1 MAKYKITAHLDFTED
16 VLELDDNLSEEEIEN
31 ELYEY
36 VESFFD
42 WNYERIEQG
51 GEIPS
56 LLYFGTSIAIL
67 LIPAA
72 NTHDIL
78 YT

>member
-16 VLELDDNLSEEEIEN
+16 VLELDDNLTEEEIEN

-42 WNYERIEQG
+42 WNYNKLPEN
-51 GEIPS
+51 P
-56 LLYFGTSIAIL
+56 
-67 LIPAA
+67 
-72 NTHDIL
+72 HD
-78 YT
+78 

>member
-1 MAKYKITAHLDFTED
+1 MAKYKIKAHLDFTED

-42 WNYERIEQG
+42 WNYNKLPEN
-51 GEIPS
+51 P
-56 LLYFGTSIAIL
+56 
-67 LIPAA
+67 
-72 NTHDIL
+72 HD
-78 YT
+78 